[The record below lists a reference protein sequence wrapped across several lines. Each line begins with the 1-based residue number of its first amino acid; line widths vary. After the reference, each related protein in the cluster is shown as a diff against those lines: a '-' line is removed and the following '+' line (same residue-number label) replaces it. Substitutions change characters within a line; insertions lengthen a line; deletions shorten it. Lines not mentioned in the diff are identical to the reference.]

1 MPKPPP
7 SPPSS
12 DISGVDRG
20 RVPRTAKAR
29 KPDPDQQRKL
39 VMLGEQD
46 KARPPRDRDIA
57 PKDNA
62 Q

>member
-12 DISGVDRG
+12 DIAGVNRGRG
-20 RVPRTAKAR
+20 RVKAR
-29 KPDPDQQRKL
+29 ISDPDQQRKL
-39 VMLGEQD
+39 AVVSEQT
-46 KARPPRDRDIA
+46 KARPPRDRDLGA
-57 PKDNA
+57 KDNA